1 MPNNKQNILYSKLD
15 KFIKKY
21 YKNLLIR
28 GLLIALFIYLSY
40 YLTIILLEYFNNFS
54 IKTRTIIFYFSL
66 TLFITTSIYF
76 IIIPLF
82 KLFKI
87 GKRINYRQA
96 SEIIAKH
103 FSNVKD
109 KLINTLELENE
120 KQSPLYSNELILAS
134 IDKRINELKPV
145 PFTKAINLKSNYKY
159 LKLLIPVFFIFVFIY
174 FYSPNVINN
183 STKHIINYNTYF
195 KPKMPFDFIL
205 QNKNLKVKR
214 GNDFTVKLKIKG
226 NVLPEKVFISYAG
239 NEFLMQKKEN
249 SLFEYT
255 FKNINNS
262 IDFLFTANNFNSDNY
277 KLQVLEAPVI
287 LDFTLT
293 ADVPAYTGEKNI
305 EVKNNG
311 NITVPAGSHL
321 KWKFFTSATDSLF
334 FTVNDSINLP
344 TTQKAKSFEITKTLY
359 KSIDYSVNLKNRN
372 FTEKKLISYHINI
385 IPDLYPTI
393 KVKSLQD
400 SLSLNTFYFKGN
412 ISDDYGLTKLTFNYY
427 DKTRKD
433 SIKTVN
439 IDINKN
445 ITQEFY
451 YVFDFSDLLANN
463 QTIEYYFQVWD
474 NDGVN
479 GPKSAKSIT
488 FNYRKPSKEEIQA
501 SANEKEKA
509 IETDIKKSNKLIA
522 DIKKDVEKLQESL
535 INKNSSKWEQTKQL
549 QNIVQKQNELKQ
561 LLDKISQQ
569 NEQKNNLENEFL
581 DQQKNIIEKQK
592 QIEELMKNVLTDEIK
607 KMMQELEE
615 LMKKFDKNKLNKLA
629 EKMNTSYD
637 DLSKQLD
644 RNLEMLKQLKLEKD
658 LNQHIDK
665 LEELAKKQDKLSNDI
680 KNKKNLDKNKAEQQ
694 KQEQEFKKLADE
706 YKKLQEENK
715 QLENPMKLDDFEQQ
729 KQEIEQDFEK
739 TNQNLQNNKVNK
751 ASKNQKKTSQNL
763 QKMASQMRS
772 MMNQEM
778 QMKEGENIDNL
789 RNILDNLTGFSF
801 AQEDLMKKLKNTN
814 SRDPQFVSLVNK
826 QNQLKTAFTVIND
839 SLFALS
845 KRVPQISSPII
856 KELSAIKYNMQ
867 ETTDKLEDRNITTAN
882 RRQQTVMTSANN
894 LALLLSEI
902 LQQMQSQMKQQ
913 CKGNSQ
919 CNKPGQKPS
928 LSQMRQQQQS
938 LKKQLE
944 SMLNQMK
951 NGKPG
956 QNKSGMS
963 EKLAKMLA
971 QQEKFEQALNS
982 MMNNNGLNP
991 ETQKKLNEIKK
1002 LIQEN
1007 KHDII
1012 NKNINSQT
1020 INRQN
1025 RIVTRLL
1032 EAENSDFKRGI
1043 DKKRKA
1049 EKPLTQKYSNPKD
1062 IFEKKQNKT
1071 EFDDV
1076 LYYNTLK
1083 LNKYY
1088 NTKYKQYLNNL
1099 NNNNK

>member
-1 MPNNKQNILYSKLD
+1 MTNNKSNILYSKLD

-28 GLLIALFIYLSY
+28 GLLLALFIYLSY
-40 YLTIILLEYFNNFS
+40 YLTIIILEYFNNFS

-66 TLFITTSIYF
+66 TMFIATNVYF
-76 IIIPLF
+76 IVIPLF

-87 GKRINYRQA
+87 GQRINYRQA

-103 FSNVKD
+103 FTNVKD

-120 KQSPLYSNELILAS
+120 LKNPTFSNDLVLAS
-134 IDKRINELKPV
+134 IDKRIDELKPV
-145 PFTKAINLKSNYKY
+145 PFSKAINLKSNYKY
-159 LKLLIPVFFIFVFIY
+159 LKFLIPVFLIFVFIY
-174 FYSPNVINN
+174 FYSPNVIKE
-183 STKHIINYNTYF
+183 STQHIINYNTYF

-205 QNKNLKVKR
+205 QNTDLKVKR
-214 GNDFTVKLKIKG
+214 GDDFTVKLKIKG
-226 NVLPEKVFISYAG
+226 NILPDKVFISYSG
-239 NEFLMQKKEN
+239 NKFLMQKKEK

-262 IDFLFTANNFNSDNY
+262 IDFLFNANNFNSDKY
-277 KLQVLEAPVI
+277 KLKILEAPVI

-305 EVKNNG
+305 EIKNNG

-321 KWKFFTSATDSLF
+321 KWDFLTSGTDSLF
-334 FTVNDSINLP
+334 FTINDSINLI
-344 TTQKAKSFEITKTLY
+344 AKNNKNSFEINKTVY
-359 KSIDYSVNLKNRN
+359 KSIDYSVNVKNRN
-372 FTEKKLISYHINI
+372 FTEKKLISYRINV

-393 KVKSLQD
+393 KVQSVQD

-412 ISDDYGLTKLTFNYY
+412 ISDDYGLTKLTFNYR
-427 DKTRKD
+427 DKSQKD

-445 ITQEFY
+445 IAQEFY
-451 YVFDFSDLLANN
+451 YIFDFGKLLANN

-474 NDGVN
+474 NDGIN
-479 GPKSAKSIT
+479 GPKSVKSTI

-501 SANEKEKA
+501 SSDEKEKA
-509 IETDIKKSNKLIA
+509 IESNIKKSNKLIA

-561 LLDKISQQ
+561 LLEKISQQ
-569 NEQKNNLENEFL
+569 NQQKNNLENEFL
-581 DQQKNIIEKQK
+581 DQQKDIIEKQK

-615 LMKKFDKNKLNKLA
+615 LMKNFDKNKLNKLS
-629 EKMNTSYD
+629 EKLNTSYE

-644 RNLEMLKQLKLEKD
+644 RNLEMLKQLKLEKE
-658 LNQHIDK
+658 LNQNIDK

-680 KNKKNLDKNKAEQQ
+680 KNKKDLEKNKAEQK
-694 KQEQEFKKLADE
+694 KQEQEFKKLTED

-715 QLENPMKLDDFEQQ
+715 QLENPMNLDNFEQQ
-729 KQEIEQDFEK
+729 KQEIEQNFEQ
-739 TNQNLQNNKVNK
+739 TNQNLQNKKISK
-751 ASKNQKKTSQNL
+751 ASKSQKKTSQNL
-763 QKMASQMRS
+763 QKMASQMRN
-772 MMNQEM
+772 MMNSEM
-778 QMKEGENIDNL
+778 QMKQGENIDNL
-789 RNILDNLTGFSF
+789 RNILDNLTDFSF
-801 AQEDLMKKLKNTN
+801 TQEDLMKKLKNTN
-814 SRDPQFVSLVNK
+814 NRDPQYVALVNK
-826 QNQLKTAFTVIND
+826 QNQLKTSFSVIND

-867 ETTDKLEDRNITTAN
+867 ETTDELEQRNITTAN
-882 RRQQTVMTSANN
+882 RRQQTIMTSANN

-919 CNKPGQKPS
+919 CNKPGQNSSISK
-928 LSQMRQQQQS
+928 MRQQQQS

-951 NGKPG
+951 QGQKPG
-956 QNKSGMS
+956 QKHNGMS

-982 MMNNNGLNP
+982 LMNSNGLNP

-1002 LIQEN
+1002 LMQEN

-1012 NKNINSQT
+1012 NKNINAQT
-1020 INRQN
+1020 LNRQN

-1062 IFEKKQNKT
+1062 IFDKKQNKT

-1076 LYYNTLK
+1076 LFYNTLK

-1088 NTKYKQYLNNL
+1088 NQKYKQYLNNL
-1099 NNNNK
+1099 NN